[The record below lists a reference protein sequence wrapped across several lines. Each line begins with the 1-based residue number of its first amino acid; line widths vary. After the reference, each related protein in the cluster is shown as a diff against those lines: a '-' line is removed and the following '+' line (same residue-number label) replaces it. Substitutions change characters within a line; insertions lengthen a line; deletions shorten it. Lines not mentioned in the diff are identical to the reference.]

1 MSFLGFKDFGAN
13 FRNFGILTFWGLRVI
28 DPFEAGVWGIFRK
41 LYIPLMF
48 LESPFLSLGVCT

>member
-13 FRNFGILTFWGLRVI
+13 FRNFGILTFWGLCVI

-41 LYIPLMF
+41 LQIPLMF
-48 LESPFLSLGVCT
+48 LESRFRV

>member
-13 FRNFGILTFWGLRVI
+13 FWNFGILTFWGLRGI

-41 LYIPLMF
+41 L
-48 LESPFLSLGVCT
+48 